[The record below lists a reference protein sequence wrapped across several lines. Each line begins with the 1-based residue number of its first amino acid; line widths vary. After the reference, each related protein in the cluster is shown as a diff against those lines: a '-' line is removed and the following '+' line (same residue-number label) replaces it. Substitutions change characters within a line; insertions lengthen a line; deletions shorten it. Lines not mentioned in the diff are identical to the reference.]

1 MKIRRLRWW
10 IGALLAAA
18 IALSYLDR
26 QSFPVTVSAIE
37 KEIPLAEDDLA
48 FMNAVFLL
56 AYGLMYAGGGRI
68 MDWLGTRV
76 SYAMM
81 IVMWSA
87 ANFAI
92 GTVHSVLGL
101 GVCRFLLGVGEGG
114 GFPGSGKAVAEWF
127 PPRERSLAFGLF
139 NAGSGL
145 GAVVINP
152 VTAFVIGN
160 LGWRWVFYL
169 TGGLGFLWA
178 AAWLYFYQTPDQ
190 SRRITVE
197 ERDLIRNSL
206 PPAGTVEKI
215 PWLRLFSYRPVWGL
229 MIAKLLTDSAWFF
242 FIFWLP
248 IYLNKARGFNIKQIG
263 YYGWVPFA
271 FAAVGAFLGGALGT
285 QLIRRGYSIDRSRK
299 TALFLSAALMPAAL
313 LIVPSP
319 VSLAIVFY
327 SLALFGHQFWSA
339 NVQTLAADLFP
350 SRMVGSVEGLLGSA
364 GALGAALFNALVGW
378 LVKRHGYSIPFLI
391 AGIVHP
397 ISFVVILLLVRRIE
411 PLLAKEAPRAPA

>member
-1 MKIRRLRWW
+1 MKIRNLRWW
-10 IGALLAAA
+10 IGGLLAAA

-26 QSFPVTVSAIE
+26 QSFPVSVSAINQ
-37 KEIPLAEDDLA
+37 EIPLPEDDLA
-48 FMNAVFLL
+48 RMNALFLL
-56 AYGLMYAGGGRI
+56 AYGLMYAGGGKI

-76 SYAMM
+76 SYALM
-81 IVMWSA
+81 IVVWSA
-87 ANFAI
+87 ANLAI

-145 GAVVINP
+145 GAVLINP
-152 VTAFVIGN
+152 ATSYIIGS
-160 LGWRWVFYL
+160 LGWRWVFFL
-169 TGGLGFLWA
+169 TGGLGFAWA
-178 AAWLYFYQTPDQ
+178 AVWLLLYQTPDR
-190 SRRITVE
+190 SARITDE
-197 ERDLIRNSL
+197 ERALLKSSI
-206 PPAGTVEKI
+206 PPADPTIRV
-215 PWLRLFSYRPVWGL
+215 PWLRLFSYRQVWGL
-229 MIAKLLTDSAWFF
+229 MAAKLLTDSAWFF

-263 YYGWVPFA
+263 AYGWVPFA
-271 FAAVGAFLGGALGT
+271 FAAAGSFMGGALGSL
-285 QLIRRGYSIDRSRK
+285 LIRRGLSIDRSRK
-299 TALFLSAALMPAAL
+299 TALLLSALMMPAAL

-319 VSLAIVFY
+319 VAYSIVFY

-339 NVQTLAADLFP
+339 NVQTLGADLFP

-378 LVKRHGYSIPFLI
+378 MVKEHGYGLPFLI
-391 AGIVHP
+391 AGLVHP
-397 ISFVVILLLVRRIE
+397 VSFGIILLVVRRIE
-411 PLLAKEAPRAPA
+411 PVPLKGT

>member
-1 MKIRRLRWW
+1 MKIRNLRWW
-10 IGALLAAA
+10 IGGLLAAA

-26 QSFPVTVSAIE
+26 QSFPVTVSEIN
-37 KEIPLAEDDLA
+37 KEIPLPEDDLA
-48 FMNAVFLL
+48 LMNALFLL

-76 SYAMM
+76 SYAVM

-87 ANFAI
+87 ANLAI
-92 GTVHSVLGL
+92 GTVHSVFGL

-145 GAVVINP
+145 GAVLINP
-152 VTAFVIGN
+152 VTSYVIGS

-169 TGGLGFLWA
+169 TGGLGFAWA
-178 AAWLYFYQTPDQ
+178 AVWLLLYQTPER
-190 SRRITVE
+190 STRITDE
-197 ERDLIRNSL
+197 ERGMLKASM
-206 PPAGTVEKI
+206 PPSDPALRV
-215 PWLRLFSYRPVWGL
+215 PWLSLFSYRQVWGL
-229 MIAKLLTDSAWFF
+229 MAAKLLTDSAWFF

-263 YYGWVPFA
+263 AYGWVPFA
-271 FAAVGAFLGGALGT
+271 FAAAGSFTGGALGSL
-285 QLIRRGYSIDRSRK
+285 LIRRGHSIDRSRK
-299 TALFLSAALMPAAL
+299 TALLLSALMMPAAL
-313 LIVPSP
+313 LIVPTP
-319 VSLAIVFY
+319 VAYSIVFY

-339 NVQTLAADLFP
+339 NVQTLGADLFP
-350 SRMVGSVEGLLGSA
+350 ARMVGSVEGLLGSA

-378 LVKRHGYSIPFLI
+378 IVKEHGYGLPFLI
-391 AGIVHP
+391 AGVVHP
-397 ISFVVILLLVRRIE
+397 ISFGILLLVVRKIE
-411 PLLAKEAPRAPA
+411 PVPLKTA

>member
-1 MKIRRLRWW
+1 
-10 IGALLAAA
+10 
-18 IALSYLDR
+18 
-26 QSFPVTVSAIE
+26 
-37 KEIPLAEDDLA
+37 
-48 FMNAVFLL
+48 
-56 AYGLMYAGGGRI
+56 
-68 MDWLGTRV
+68 
-76 SYAMM
+76 M

-145 GAVVINP
+145 GAVLINP
-152 VTAFVIGN
+152 VTAFVIGH
-160 LGWRWVFYL
+160 LGWRWVFFL

-178 AAWLYFYQTPDQ
+178 SAWLALYRTPGG
-190 SRRITVE
+190 STLITPEEKAYLDSERLPAVE
-197 ERDLIRNSL
+197 AAPR
-206 PPAGTVEKI
+206 V
-215 PWLRLFSYRPVWGL
+215 PWIRLFSYRPVWGL

-248 IYLNKARGFNIKQIG
+248 IYLNKARGFNIKEIG

-271 FAAVGAFLGGALGT
+271 FAAVGSFAGGALGT
-285 QLIRRGYSIDRSRK
+285 QLIRRGFSIDRARK
-299 TALFLSAALMPAAL
+299 TALFVSAAMMPAAL

-319 VSLAIVFY
+319 VTLAIVFY

-378 LVKRHGYSIPFLI
+378 MVKRHGYGVPFLI
-391 AGIVHP
+391 AGVVHP
-397 ISFVVILLLVRRIE
+397 VSFLLILLLVRKIE
-411 PLLAKEAPRAPA
+411 PLLGRERPASPA